1 MFEEAYACFSYAI
14 DLAPTSTELLNN
26 RGILFKAVGDY
37 GKALEDFNRAL
48 KLDPENSIL
57 LMSRGSVFFQMGAYS
72 QSQEDTFQALT
83 LNPHY
88 SEAWN
93 NLGLSYYRQG
103 YFKKSI
109 DAFKKALDI
118 KPHFTEAR
126 FHLSILLLLLG
137 KYTEGFLLYESR
149 LNNRSN
155 FSMESSSSSL
165 LLYAEQGFGDSIQM
179 LRYLPL
185 LARFRVSIQ
194 VPCSLFSLIRDTI
207 QGISVY
213 TQEEKPA
220 QTDWQCSLMSLP
232 FYFKTTLQTIPPPL
246 KFASSVSFPLGRKV
260 YPRVGLAWFG
270 NPEYPYDR
278 LRSLELSMLLRYLPE
293 RFEYFCLH
301 PNVSSSESLSKG
313 IHFFGK
319 QLLDFSVT
327 ASLLEQMDLIVS
339 VDTAVAHLAASM
351 GKKVW
356 LLVPYIPDWRWL
368 LGRRDSPWY
377 PSMTLYRQKIQGCW
391 VFPLSQIEKDLGGLL

>member
-1 MFEEAYACFSYAI
+1 M
-14 DLAPTSTELLNN
+14 NN
-26 RGILFKAVGDY
+26 RGILLKTVQDY
-37 GKALEDFNRAL
+37 EKALVDFNRAL
-48 KLDPENSIL
+48 ALDPHNSIL
-57 LMSRGSVFFQMGAYS
+57 LMSRGSLFFQMGAYS
-72 QSQEDTFQALT
+72 LSQKDTFQALT

-103 YFKKSI
+103 YFKKGI
-109 DAFKKALDI
+109 DAFKKALEI

-137 KYTEGFLLYESR
+137 EYTEGFLLYESR
-149 LNNRSN
+149 LKNRSN

-165 LLYAEQGFGDSIQM
+165 LLYAEQGLGDCVQM

-185 LARFRVSIQ
+185 LASFRVSIQ
-194 VPCSLFSLIRDTI
+194 VPCSLVSIVRDTI
-207 QGISVY
+207 KGISIY
-213 TQEEKPA
+213 TQEEKPS

-246 KFASSVSFPLGRKV
+246 KFSSSVSFPLRTKV

-270 NPEYPYDR
+270 NPEHPYDR
-278 LRSLELSMLLRYLPE
+278 LRSLELSILLKYLPE

-301 PNVSSSESLSKG
+301 PNVKSSNSLPKS

-319 QLLDFSVT
+319 KLLDFSVT

-351 GKKVW
+351 RKKVW

-368 LGRRDSPWY
+368 LSRRDSPWY

-391 VFPLSQIEKDLGGLL
+391 ASPLSQVEKDLRGLL